1 MVGIGRERTITSLG
15 LDGDV
20 MKIKDKIA
28 SSRLSDHFRHD
39 ALSKCRFRLKPA
51 GFSTT
56 MSASVPI

>member
-1 MVGIGRERTITSLG
+1 LEPPANPGRFI
-15 LDGDV
+15 